1 MQVWST
7 PAEIGVAAHAV
18 SRRGV
23 VIASHGTTRES
34 ISILAD
40 DTYGGG
46 AVLCPRLRGQGSGVV
61 ASYAKLPIAAAVAAN
76 TAAAAAAAAD
86 APTPPRDRER
96 VLWCGEERVH
106 AGECE
111 LAPYRDRKERRPDL
125 A

>member
-7 PAEIGVAAHAV
+7 PAEIGVAAARAV

-61 ASYAKLPIAAAVAAN
+61 ASYAKLPIAAAVAAD
-76 TAAAAAAAAD
+76 TAAAATAAAA
-86 APTPPRDRER
+86 TESECFG
-96 VLWCGEERVH
+96 CGEERAH

-111 LAPYRDRKERRPDL
+111 PRTISRSEGAT
-125 A
+125 